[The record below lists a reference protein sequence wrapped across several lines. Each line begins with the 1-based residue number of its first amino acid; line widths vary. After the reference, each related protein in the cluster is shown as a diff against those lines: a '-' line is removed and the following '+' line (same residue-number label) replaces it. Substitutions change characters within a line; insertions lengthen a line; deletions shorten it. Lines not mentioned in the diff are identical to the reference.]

1 MPRRRLRLPT
11 LPKQGEWEPFSA
23 EQVGQLEQAYGRELP
38 EVVLLKVQLATAL
51 YTAAAP
57 IEHTISID
65 DFIHRLTIVQDAAK
79 NVMNEI
85 PIELLGLN
93 PSKKRVSSKKVG
105 FHREIEIIE
114 QYFALT
120 KIKLALDWT
129 SIFDLLAHSLTATE
143 AVCIF
148 AIKELVDAGYA
159 HNWLWNNWIGCLT
172 IIMKEHNLPYK
183 VRADSDKLKGEISPF
198 VRLVEALQRCIPVE
212 ARHSTRDFALAKA
225 ITRARRGRDIDC
237 KFTDV
242 IDLELFPGAEKELKR
257 LNKQT

>member
-38 EVVLLKVQLATAL
+38 EVVLLKMQLATAL

-57 IEHTISID
+57 IEHAISMD
-65 DFIHRLTIVQDAAK
+65 DFIRGLTIVQDAAK
-79 NVMNEI
+79 NVMNVL
-85 PIELLGLN
+85 PIGLGLN
-93 PSKKRVSSKKVG
+93 PKKPVASKKVG
-105 FHREIEIIE
+105 FHQEIEIIE

-120 KIKLALDWT
+120 KIQLALDWT

-143 AVCIF
+143 AVCAF
-148 AIKELVDAGYA
+148 AAKELVDYGYT

-183 VRADSDKLKGEISPF
+183 VRADSDKLKGQGSPF
-198 VRLVEALQRCIPVE
+198 VRLVEALQSCIPVE
-212 ARHSTRDFALAKA
+212 ARHSTREFALAKA
-225 ITRARRGRDIDC
+225 IIRARRGRDIDC

-242 IDLELFPGAEKELKR
+242 IDLELFPGADKELRR
-257 LNKQT
+257 LNKQA